1 MLPVIA
7 MSPAPG
13 SIEMPATLLPEI
25 VLPITLRFGT
35 PVASTFTS
43 LSVIVLPVTLIPVDG
58 ANIRMPAE
66 TTPPGPQLGTALVH
80 EKPETWLPETVPVP
94 PALNW
99 MPFWAI
105 LSLGPCPMMLEL

>member
-7 MSPAPG
+7 RSPPPG

-43 LSVIVLPVTLIPVDG
+43 LSVIVLLVTLIPVDG
-58 ANIRMPAE
+58 PNMRIPTDVVA
-66 TTPPGPQLGTALVH
+66 PGPHVTSIVH
-80 EKPETWLPETVPVP
+80 ENPETWLPETLPVP

-105 LSLGPCPMMLEL
+105 LSLGPC